1 MSDFFRLADKFK
13 DKLGISHGYA
23 QQQQGGHPGSV
34 SYGQGSGTGHPY
46 QGSSTPYNP
55 HGHPPSNYGMQPPW
69 DYSSHAPSFPAAPSP
84 CLPQPHSN
92 AYGTP
97 QSWPSGPP
105 PIPPRTAPPTA
116 PARPEEFAPRD
127 IESAPMSNQSQA
139 GAIYAPG
146 TYPTPELFSFP
157 FGKHA
162 ILNSPEHGFTAR
174 SIQQKLDELGPNSTL
189 YLPRG
194 SRWEVESMISMY
206 PFQELA
212 TEGYPTAEQDMA
224 WLEAKE
230 ECHGHLINAFS
241 KSGTRIR
248 NILVEGNREKF
259 GHDPDGKC
267 MIILGDANTCN
278 QVVDR
283 CILRNPRH
291 WSCLQAF
298 EGSTNIRITNNFIGP
313 AGYGADVEDGKWA
326 DGISFSASDG
336 LVAGNQILDATDG
349 AIVIPVI
356 FGAPGSLIT
365 SNTVIN
371 RHRLCLGGLNMV
383 DYNPHKGNYKFT
395 RVINNTVRTE
405 GAYIKVG
412 VGMGPSILGKANED
426 SIEEGGIVMRN
437 LIESRD
443 IGHGKGG
450 LGYGYAVGSDTAN
463 WTCIE
468 NVSAPGVEYF
478 GDISESLP
486 ELIASPTAFVRDGPA
501 EARGNLQ
508 SEFVSGHIEC
518 LFRIK
523 PGPSTVL
530 GWSPGQLH
538 LALGSHVKLRST
550 RLCLERGGEVCVR
563 EHRHHQDGR
572 TLWTG
577 GSHLVH
583 QGHAAAL
590 VFAPGGKLMIVDTN
604 THTTLHDFTPHIRVP
619 DQPDSEDAH
628 SLVLSEVP
636 NRPVVSITSP
646 APHANTLFMSSY
658 IEKCGRE
665 FGTNQF
671 IARHIGNGRGTLVYV
686 FSPYTQILVLR
697 TRHDGPI
704 RTPLE
709 WPLDQNEWIVEW
721 SSPNE
726 PSAEPVLDAK
736 LAWQGDGNLVIYASG
751 GVPWAS
757 GTHGKRA
764 TLLRWGLGT
773 PEEPYLEIEDDDGN
787 RVWST

>member
-13 DKLGISHGYA
+13 DKLGISTPQGHN
-23 QQQQGGHPGSV
+23 QHQGGYPGGV
-34 SYGQGSGTGHPY
+34 PYGQGSTPGYQY
-46 QGSSTPYNP
+46 QGSSAPYSP
-55 HGHPPSNYGMQPPW
+55 QGQQPPPSSYGIQQPW
-69 DYSSHAPSFPAAPSP
+69 DQPSHAPSFPSVPSP
-84 CLPQPHSN
+84 HQPHSSS
-92 AYGTP
+92 AYGAP
-97 QSWPSGPP
+97 QSWSSAPP
-105 PIPPRTAPPTA
+105 PIPPRMAPTVPD
-116 PARPEEFAPRD
+116 RPSLNTPRETEFAP
-127 IESAPMSNQSQA
+127 ESNHSQA
-139 GAIYAPG
+139 GVIYAPG
-146 TYPTPELFSFP
+146 TYPTPELFCFP
-157 FGKHA
+157 FGKHHV
-162 ILNSPEHGFTAR
+162 LHSPEFGFTAK

-194 SRWEVESMISMY
+194 SRWEVEVMMTMH

-212 TEGYPTAEQDMA
+212 TEGYPTAEQEMA
-224 WLEAKE
+224 WLDAKE
-230 ECHGHLINAFS
+230 ECHGHLINAFG

-267 MIILGDANTCN
+267 MIILGDVNTCN

-283 CILRNPRH
+283 CIIRNPRH

-349 AIVIPVI
+349 AIVI

-412 VGMGPSILGKANED
+412 VGMGPSILGKANAD

-437 LIESRD
+437 LIESKD

-450 LGYGYAVGSDTAN
+450 LGYGYAVGSDTTN
-463 WTCIE
+463 WTCVE
-468 NVSAPGVEYF
+468 NVSAPGVEYY
-478 GDISESLP
+478 GDISASLP
-486 ELIASPTAFVRDGPA
+486 ELIASPTAFIRDGPA
-501 EARGNLQ
+501 EDRGRLQ
-508 SEFVSGHIEC
+508 PEFVPGHIEC
-518 LFRIK
+518 LFRITSA
-523 PGPSTVL
+523 PSTVL
-530 GWSPGQLH
+530 GWNPGQLH
-538 LALGSHVKLRST
+538 LGLGSHVKLRST
-550 RLCLERGGEVCVR
+550 RLCLDQSGEVCVR
-563 EHRHHQDGR
+563 EHQNHQDGR
-572 TLWTG
+572 TLWSG

-583 QGHAAAL
+583 QGHAAKL
-590 VFAPGGKLMIVDTN
+590 VFAPGGKLMVVDDN
-604 THTTLHDFTPHIRVP
+604 TRTILHDFTPHIRAP
-619 DQPDSEDAH
+619 DQPNLEDAH
-628 SLVLSEVP
+628 SLVLCEVP

-658 IEKCGRE
+658 IERCGRE
-665 FGTNQF
+665 FEPGQF
-671 IARHIGNGRGTLVYV
+671 VARYIGNGGGTLVYV
-686 FSPYTQILVLR
+686 FSPYTQTLVLR
-697 TRHDGPI
+697 SRHDGPI

-726 PSAEPVLDAK
+726 PSAEPVADAK
-736 LAWQGDGNLVIYASG
+736 LAWQGDGNLVIYANG
-751 GVPWAS
+751 GVPWGS
-757 GTHGKRA
+757 GTHDKNA
-764 TLLRWGLGT
+764 TILRWGLGT
-773 PEEPYLEIEDDDGN
+773 PEEPYLEIINDDGE

>member
-1 MSDFFRLADKFK
+1 MVTLSSNKEDTLAACHMGK
-13 DKLGISHGYA
+13 DLELGIHTKA
-23 QQQQGGHPGSV
+23 QHTIQPTWTS
-34 SYGQGSGTGHPY
+34 
-46 QGSSTPYNP
+46 
-55 HGHPPSNYGMQPPW
+55 PSNYGMQPPW

-105 PIPPRTAPPTA
+105 PIPPRTAPPTV

-127 IESAPMSNQSQA
+127 SE
-139 GAIYAPG
+139 
-146 TYPTPELFSFP
+146 
-157 FGKHA
+157 
-162 ILNSPEHGFTAR
+162 

-241 KSGTRIR
+241 KSGIRIR

-278 QVVDR
+278 Q
-283 CILRNPRH
+283 
-291 WSCLQAF
+291 
-298 EGSTNIRITNNFIGP
+298 
-313 AGYGADVEDGKWA
+313 DGKWA

-349 AIVIPVI
+349 AIVI

-508 SEFVSGHIEC
+508 SEFVPGHIEC

-583 QGHAAAL
+583 QDHAAAL

-757 GTHGKRA
+757 GSHGKRA

-773 PEEPYLEIEDDDGN
+773 PEEPYLEIVDDDGN

>member
-34 SYGQGSGTGHPY
+34 PYGQGSGTGHPY

-105 PIPPRTAPPTA
+105 PIPPRTAPPTV

-127 IESAPMSNQSQA
+127 SESAPMSNQSQA
-139 GAIYAPG
+139 GVIYAPG
-146 TYPTPELFSFP
+146 TYPTPELFGFP

-162 ILNSPEHGFTAR
+162 ILNSPEYGFTAR

-241 KSGTRIR
+241 KSGIRIR

-349 AIVIPVI
+349 AIVI

-508 SEFVSGHIEC
+508 SEFVPGHIEC

-583 QGHAAAL
+583 QDHAAAL

-757 GTHGKRA
+757 GSHGKRA

-773 PEEPYLEIEDDDGN
+773 PEEPYLEIVDDDGN

>member
-13 DKLGISHGYA
+13 DKLGITNSQIHN
-23 QQQQGGHPGSV
+23 QHQGGYSGGVP
-34 SYGQGSGTGHPY
+34 YGQGPTPGHQYPN
-46 QGSSTPYNP
+46 PDALYNP
-55 HGHPPSNYGMQPPW
+55 QGQQPPSNYGMQQPW
-69 DYSSHAPSFPAAPSP
+69 DYSHAPSFPSAPSP
-84 CLPQPHSN
+84 SQPHNDS

-97 QSWPSGPP
+97 QPWPSAPP
-105 PIPPRTAPPTA
+105 PIPPRMAPTVPD
-116 PARPEEFAPRD
+116 RPGVYNSR
-127 IESAPMSNQSQA
+127 ESDYASASNQSQV
-139 GAIYAPG
+139 GVIYAPG
-146 TYPTPELFSFP
+146 TYPTPELFCFP
-157 FGKHA
+157 FGKYAVLH
-162 ILNSPEHGFTAR
+162 SPEYGFTAK

-194 SRWEVESMISMY
+194 SRWEVESMITMY

-212 TEGYPTAEQDMA
+212 TEGYPIAEHEMA
-224 WLEAKE
+224 WLEATE
-230 ECHGHLINAFS
+230 ECHGHLIHAFG

-267 MIILGDANTCN
+267 MIILGDVNTCN

-283 CILRNPRH
+283 CVIRNPRH

-349 AIVIPVI
+349 AIVI

-365 SNTVIN
+365 SNTIIN

-383 DYNPHKGNYKFT
+383 DYNPHKGNYRFT

-412 VGMGPSILGKANED
+412 VGMGPSILGKANAD

-443 IGHGKGG
+443 VGHGKGG

-468 NVSAPGVEYF
+468 NVSAPGVDYY
-478 GDISESLP
+478 GDISDSLP

-501 EARGNLQ
+501 EARGHLQ
-508 SEFVSGHIEC
+508 PEFTPGHIEC

-530 GWSPGQLH
+530 GWNPGQLR
-538 LALGSHVKLRST
+538 LGLGSYIKLRST
-550 RLCLERGGEVCVR
+550 RLCLERDGQVCVR
-563 EHRHHQDGR
+563 EHQHHQDGR
-572 TLWTG
+572 TLWKG

-583 QGHAAAL
+583 QHHAAQL
-590 VFAPGGKLMIVDTN
+590 VFAPGGKLMIVDGN
-604 THTTLHDFTPHIRVP
+604 TQTILHDFTPHIRAP
-619 DQPDSEDAH
+619 DRPDSEDAH
-628 SLVLSEVP
+628 SLVLCEVP
-636 NRPVVSITSP
+636 NRPAVSITSP
-646 APHANTLFMSSY
+646 APRANTLFMSSY
-658 IEKCGRE
+658 IEHCGRE
-665 FGTNQF
+665 FEPGQF
-671 IARHIGNGRGTLVYV
+671 VARYIGNGKGTLVYV
-686 FSPYTQILVLR
+686 FSPYTQVLVLR

-704 RTPLE
+704 QMPLE
-709 WPLDQNEWIVEW
+709 WPLDDNEWIVEW

-726 PSAEPVLDAK
+726 PSAEPVVDAK
-736 LAWQGDGNLVIYASG
+736 LAWQGDGNLVIYANQ

-757 GTHGKRA
+757 GTHDKNA
-764 TLLRWGLGT
+764 KILRWGLGT
-773 PEEPYLEIEDDDGN
+773 LEEPYLEIVDDDGN